1 MPEVILRGKAGA
13 PKTEQKGSLLIV
25 SKDIKEAV
33 LEERHPAKRIKGKST
48 PAVPTFTEEQVKAK
62 VKAAER
68 VMKTITGDG
77 VSDKA
82 NSFIKEM
89 EVKFAKA
96 SSDQAKELED
106 KFTRKT
112 KMLKNTAMASKAQAK
127 TVKAVGKDA
136 VKRVGAKAKEAVADI
151 AQLKQQVQQSTQ
163 SAYDQQLLHT
173 TEQEKLKTKVGQQK
187 ADITRLRQERNKARE
202 AAGGAGG
209 TTTPKAKAAGSGVP
223 MTPAQRGRSRTPA
236 R

>member
-1 MPEVILRGKAGA
+1 MPEVILRGTAGA
-13 PKTEQKGSLLIV
+13 PKTEQKGSMLVV

-77 VSDKA
+77 VSNQA
-82 NSFIKEM
+82 NSLMKEM
-89 EVKFAKA
+89 REDFAKA
-96 SSDQAKELED
+96 SSAQAKELED

-112 KMLKNTAMASKAQAK
+112 KMLKNTAMASKAQVK
-127 TVKAVGKDA
+127 TVKAVGKDV
-136 VKRVGAKAKEAVADI
+136 VKKVGAKAKEAIAEI
-151 AQLKQQVQQSTQ
+151 AQLKQQVAMGEQ
-163 SAYDQQLLHT
+163 SAYDQQLLKN

-187 ADITRLRQERNKARE
+187 ADITRLRQERNNARE

-209 TTTPKAKAAGSGVP
+209 TTTPKAKAAGSGAP